1 MHSFLYAGNIIQKF
15 TFNFLNLQPSFIK
28 PTLKTPLQP
37 GNWKVK
43 LLSLEGYL
51 LAEVKMLVLPLE
63 HFQGKTI
70 SRTNMHL
77 INAKQFSTFES
88 EGNVV
93 VDSNNEM
100 HQRKELQGWIDSL
113 VEE

>member
-1 MHSFLYAGNIIQKF
+1 M
-15 TFNFLNLQPSFIK
+15 
-28 PTLKTPLQP
+28 
-37 GNWKVK
+37 
-43 LLSLEGYL
+43 

-63 HFQGKTI
+63 RFQGKTI

-77 INAKQFSTFES
+77 INAKQFSTLES
-88 EGNVV
+88 ESNVAEA
-93 VDSNNEM
+93 NNEM

>member
-1 MHSFLYAGNIIQKF
+1 M
-15 TFNFLNLQPSFIK
+15 
-28 PTLKTPLQP
+28 QP

-63 HFQGKTI
+63 RFQGKMI

-77 INAKQFSTFES
+77 INAKQFNILEGES
-88 EGNVV
+88 NVV
-93 VDSNNEM
+93 GLDDEM
-100 HQRKELQGWIDSL
+100 QQRKALQGWIDSL